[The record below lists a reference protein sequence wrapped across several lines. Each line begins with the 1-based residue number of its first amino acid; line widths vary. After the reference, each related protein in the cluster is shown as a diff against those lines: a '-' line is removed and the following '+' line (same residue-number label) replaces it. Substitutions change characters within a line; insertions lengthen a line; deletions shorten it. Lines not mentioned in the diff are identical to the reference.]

1 MPVVTTMTIIAL
13 LGREGSDNQP
23 FFDPDQLRER
33 LAEGLEDESDAV
45 RADAMALA
53 DELEALV
60 TQDRA
65 RVERTVDAHTEA
77 SEDPAADASRLGKRL
92 AAIDDERGDLLR
104 DIIRIRR
111 DLVARL
117 TEAQWRAVF
126 D

>member
-33 LAEGLEDESDAV
+33 LAEGLEDQSDAV

-53 DELEALV
+53 DELEVLV
-60 TQDRA
+60 TQYRS
-65 RVERTVDAHTEA
+65 RVERTVDAYIEA
-77 SEDPAADASRLGKRL
+77 SGDRAADASQLGKRL
-92 AAIDDERGDLLR
+92 AAIDDERGELLR

-111 DLVARL
+111 DLVGRL
-117 TEAQWRAVF
+117 TEAQWQAVF